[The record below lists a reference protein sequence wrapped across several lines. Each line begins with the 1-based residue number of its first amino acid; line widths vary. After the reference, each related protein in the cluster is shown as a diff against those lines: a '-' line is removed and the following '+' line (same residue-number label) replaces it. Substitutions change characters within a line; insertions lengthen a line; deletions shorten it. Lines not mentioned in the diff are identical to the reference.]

1 MCPFLSRKL
10 YIKDFEFI
18 IIIASLKFL
27 KESSSGRLIPATVP
41 REAKPPNWDEMLDE
55 SLGKVTNAVDVYKFG
70 KLNEYIID
78 EIENKDV
85 KKIMNNLLAHA
96 TLYISN
102 IDKELM

>member
-1 MCPFLSRKL
+1 
-10 YIKDFEFI
+10 
-18 IIIASLKFL
+18 
-27 KESSSGRLIPATVP
+27 
-41 REAKPPNWDEMLDE
+41 MLDE